1 MRRTRWALFLVV
13 MISFGFSGC
22 QTPYLLKS
30 AFSQADLLMKR
41 VPIEDALR
49 DPSLNED
56 QKRKLGLA
64 LDARKFAETELG
76 LKSTKNYTSFVQL
89 DRKYVTYVVSAA
101 ERAQLKAF
109 VWKYPFVGS
118 LPYRGFFNEADAN
131 AEAARLDHDGLDSMV
146 RGVSAYS
153 TLGWFRDPVL
163 SSMLAYEEHDLVN
176 TIIHETVH
184 ATLYIK
190 SEADFNERL
199 ATFIGNK
206 GTEIFY
212 LKREGAGSAT
222 LGRIRAENEDD
233 KVFSAWLTGEL
244 EQLEK
249 WYAERAGSVIAEDV
263 RRARIDEIKARF
275 GSSVKPKLKGG
286 GYASFEKVV
295 LNNARLLSYKL
306 YFQDLSEF
314 ERVFD
319 RKGRDFATFLTW
331 CKSLE
336 DSKDPQKD
344 LTAAAL

>member
-1 MRRTRWALFLVV
+1 MRRTQWALFLVV
-13 MISFGFSGC
+13 TLALGFTGC

-30 AFSQADLLMKR
+30 ALSQADLLMKR
-41 VPIEDALR
+41 VPIEDAIK

-56 QKRKLGLA
+56 QKRKLTLA
-64 LDARKFAETELG
+64 LEARKFSESDLG
-76 LKSTKNYTSFVQL
+76 LKSTKNYTSYVAL

-109 VWKYPFVGS
+109 VWKYPFIGS
-118 LPYRGFFNEADAN
+118 LPYRGYFKEAEAN
-131 AEAARLDHDGLDSMV
+131 AEAEKLDHKGLDSMV

-212 LKREGAGSAT
+212 LKREGAQSKT
-222 LGRIRAENEDD
+222 LERIRGENDDD
-233 KVFSAWLTGEL
+233 KVFSAWLTLEL

-249 WYAERAGSVIAEDV
+249 WYAERAGTVLAEDV
-263 RRARIDEIKARF
+263 RRARIDEIKKRF
-275 GSSVKPKLKGG
+275 GTDVKPRLKGG
-286 GYASFEKVV
+286 GYLNFEKVT
-295 LNNARLLSYKL
+295 LNNARLLAYKL

-314 ERVFD
+314 ERVFA
-319 RKGRDFATFLTW
+319 RKGRNFDEFLKF

-336 DSKDPQKD
+336 DSDNPEKD
-344 LTAAAL
+344 LTAAAE